1 MLLHCLYFE
10 GQNNKLLILI
20 TNNNLPP
27 SLAKFSPKNRK
38 QGINNKC
45 WPNKQ
50 TSTSLQAI
58 PKARIQ
64 SACSLTNCK
73 A

>member
-10 GQNNKLLILI
+10 GKNNKLLILI
-20 TNNNLPP
+20 NNNNLPP
-27 SLAKFSPKNRK
+27 SLAKFSLGDRK
-38 QGINNKC
+38 QGINKC

-64 SACSLTNCK
+64 SACSLSNCK